1 MLALSRV
8 KISPLTVVFTST
20 RSLNRAALIPF
31 WGDAAF
37 LFFVCFI
44 YLPAMTQPR
53 IIKKYPNRRLYDTA
67 VSSYI
72 TLEDVKQLVLE
83 RTDFHVIDA
92 RTNTDIT
99 RGILLQIISEQEE
112 QGTPIFT
119 TEVLAHIIRFYGDT
133 LQGMMGN
140 YLEKSLQAFVDQ
152 QHLFREQMRTLIGA
166 NPLTMITELVEHNL
180 TLWKSVNERL
190 QKSPYAPMTDEADPL
205 SPAMVQPDAPTAP
218 HAEPESPVKERKSV
232 KNKDS

>member
-1 MLALSRV
+1 
-8 KISPLTVVFTST
+8 
-20 RSLNRAALIPF
+20 
-31 WGDAAF
+31 
-37 LFFVCFI
+37 
-44 YLPAMTQPR
+44 MTEPR

-72 TLEDVKQLVLE
+72 TLEDVKHLVLE
-83 RTDFHVIDA
+83 RANFHVIDA

-112 QGTPIFT
+112 QGNPIFT

-152 QHLFREQMRTLIGA
+152 QHLFREQMRTLIGK
-166 NPLTMITELVEHNL
+166 NPLAMITELVEHNL
-180 TLWKSVNERL
+180 SLWKSVNEQL
-190 QKSPYAPMTDEADPL
+190 QKPYTPPETVSELSPL
-205 SPAMVQPDAPTAP
+205 SQSTAQPPTRPTPPAAPT
-218 HAEPESPVKERKSV
+218 EREKPEKARKPR
-232 KNKDS
+232 KDRDA

>member
-1 MLALSRV
+1 M
-8 KISPLTVVFTST
+8 
-20 RSLNRAALIPF
+20 
-31 WGDAAF
+31 GDAAPF
-37 LFFVCFI
+37 YV
-44 YLPAMTQPR
+44 PAMTQPR

-83 RTDFHVIDA
+83 RAEFHVIDA

-119 TEVLAHIIRFYGDT
+119 TDVLAHIIRFYGDT

-166 NPLTMITELVEHNL
+166 NPLAMITELVEHNL
-180 TLWKSVNERL
+180 ALWKNVNERL
-190 QKSPYAPMTDEADPL
+190 QKPYVPMAGESPL
-205 SPAMVQPDAPTAP
+205 SSSDAQTDAPL
-218 HAEPESPVKERKSV
+218 HSERETSEKAHKSG
-232 KNKDS
+232 KDKGV